1 MPLHSSH
8 LLQPLDVG
16 CFRLLKQAYSRQVEV
31 LIRAH
36 INHVSKL
43 EFLYAFRQAF
53 FASITERN
61 IQGGFAGAGL
71 VLYDPE
77 RVLSKLDVKLRTPT
91 PPTSPPGTAQPW
103 VFQTP
108 HNPREAD
115 SQSTLIKTRIAN
127 HQNSSPT
134 SMLAAVDQLT
144 KGTVA
149 VMHQVA
155 LLQAEVSSL
164 RKANEALSK
173 RRRAKRTRVQLGGS
187 LTVQDAQDILG
198 PRAVGREGVQ
208 GTQPEGS
215 DTGGVRTRVRCCG
228 VCGKP
233 GHNVRT
239 CQEVAEASDSAASDV
254 IIVGS

>member
-1 MPLHSSH
+1 M
-8 LLQPLDVG
+8 
-16 CFRLLKQAYSRQVEV
+16 
-31 LIRAH
+31 RAH

-43 EFLYAFRQAF
+43 EFLCGFRAAF
-53 FASITERN
+53 FASITKRN

-71 VLYDPE
+71 VPYDPE
-77 RVLSKLDVKLRTPT
+77 KVISKLDVKLRTPT
-91 PPTSPPGTAQPW
+91 PLNSRAGTPQPW

-108 HNPREAD
+108 HNPREAT

-134 SMLAAVDQLT
+134 SMLTAVDQLA
-144 KGTVA
+144 KGTMA
-149 VMHQVA
+149 VMHEVA
-155 LLQAEVSSL
+155 LLRSEVSSL

-187 LTVQDAQDILG
+187 LAVQDAQVVLG
-198 PRAVGREGVQ
+198 QRAVGGEGVQ
-208 GTQPEGS
+208 EMQPEGS
-215 DTGGVRTRVRCCG
+215 SAGGVRTKVRCCG

-233 GHNVRT
+233 GHNART
-239 CQEVAEASDSAASDV
+239 CQEAVEASDSAVSDV

>member
-1 MPLHSSH
+1 M
-8 LLQPLDVG
+8 
-16 CFRLLKQAYSRQVEV
+16 
-31 LIRAH
+31 
-36 INHVSKL
+36 
-43 EFLYAFRQAF
+43 
-53 FASITERN
+53 TEKS

-71 VLYDPE
+71 VPFDPE
-77 RVLSKLDVKLRTPT
+77 RVLSKLDVKLHTPT
-91 PPTSPPGTAQPW
+91 PSTSRPSTPQPW

-115 SQSTLIKTRIAN
+115 SQSALIKTRIAS

-144 KGTVA
+144 KGTMT

-155 LLQAEVSSL
+155 LLRAENASL

-187 LTVQDAQDILG
+187 LTLQDAQDILG
-198 PRAVGREGVQ
+198 QGDIGREGVQ
-208 GTQPEGS
+208 ETRSGGS
-215 DTGGVRTRVRCCG
+215 GAGGIRTRVRCCG

-233 GHNVRT
+233 GHNART
-239 CQEVAEASDSAASDV
+239 CQEVTEASDVSISEE
-254 IIVGS
+254 IVVSS

>member
-1 MPLHSSH
+1 M
-8 LLQPLDVG
+8 
-16 CFRLLKQAYSRQVEV
+16 
-31 LIRAH
+31 H
-36 INHVSKL
+36 INYVSKL
-43 EFLYAFRQAF
+43 EFLCGFREAF

-61 IQGGFAGAGL
+61 IQGGFAGSGL
-71 VLYDPE
+71 VPHDPE

-91 PPTSPPGTAQPW
+91 PLNSRAATPQPW

-108 HNPREAD
+108 QNPREAT
-115 SQSTLIKTRIAN
+115 SQSTLIKTRISN

-134 SMLAAVDQLT
+134 PMLAAVDQLT
-144 KGTVA
+144 KGTMA

-155 LLQAEVSSL
+155 LLRSENASL

-187 LTVQDAQDILG
+187 LAVQDAQEVLG
-198 PRAVGREGVQ
+198 PRAVGGEGVQ
-208 GTQPEGS
+208 EMQPEG
-215 DTGGVRTRVRCCG
+215 GGAGGGRTRVRCCG

-233 GHNVRT
+233 GHNART
-239 CQEVAEASDSAASDV
+239 CQEVAEASDSAVSDV

>member
-1 MPLHSSH
+1 M
-8 LLQPLDVG
+8 
-16 CFRLLKQAYSRQVEV
+16 
-31 LIRAH
+31 H
-36 INHVSKL
+36 INHISKL
-43 EFLYAFRQAF
+43 EFLCAFREAF

-71 VLYDPE
+71 IPYDPE
-77 RVLSKLDVKLRTPT
+77 RVLSKLDIKPRTPT
-91 PPTSPPGTAQPW
+91 PPTSRPGTPRPW

-115 SQSTLIKTRIAN
+115 SQSTPIKTRIAN
-127 HQNSSPT
+127 HENSSPT

-144 KGTVA
+144 KGTMA

-155 LLQAEVSSL
+155 LLRAENASL

-187 LTVQDAQDILG
+187 LTLQDAMDLLG
-198 PRAVGREGVQ
+198 PGTAGGEGVQ
-208 GTQPEGS
+208 EPQADRSGA
-215 DTGGVRTRVRCCG
+215 GGGRTRIRCCG

-233 GHNVRT
+233 GHNART
-239 CQEVAEASDSAASDV
+239 CQEAIEASDSAVSDV

>member
-1 MPLHSSH
+1 M
-8 LLQPLDVG
+8 
-16 CFRLLKQAYSRQVEV
+16 
-31 LIRAH
+31 RAQ
-36 INHVSKL
+36 INHISKL
-43 EFLYAFRQAF
+43 EFLCAFREAF
-53 FASITERN
+53 FASMTEKN
-61 IQGGFAGAGL
+61 IRGGFAGAGL
-71 VLYDPE
+71 VPYDPE

-91 PPTSPPGTAQPW
+91 PPTSPPDTIQPW

-149 VMHQVA
+149 VMHRVA
-155 LLQAEVSSL
+155 LLESEVSLL
-164 RKANEALSK
+164 RKANEGLSK
-173 RRRAKRTRVQLGGS
+173 RRRAKKTRLRLGGS
-187 LTVQDAQDILG
+187 LSVQDAHNLLDQK
-198 PRAVGREGVQ
+198 AVGREGVQ
-208 GTQPEGS
+208 ETQSDGS
-215 DTGGVRTRVRCCG
+215 GAGRVRTRVRCCG

-233 GHNVRT
+233 GHNART
-239 CQEVAEASDSAASDV
+239 CQEAAEASDSAVSNV

>member
-1 MPLHSSH
+1 M
-8 LLQPLDVG
+8 
-16 CFRLLKQAYSRQVEV
+16 
-31 LIRAH
+31 RAH
-36 INHVSKL
+36 INHISKL
-43 EFLYAFRQAF
+43 EFLCAFREAF
-53 FASITERN
+53 VASMTEKNVR
-61 IQGGFAGAGL
+61 GGFAGAGL
-71 VLYDPE
+71 VPYDPE

-91 PPTSPPGTAQPW
+91 PPNSRVGTPQPW

-144 KGTVA
+144 KGTMA
-149 VMHQVA
+149 VMHEVA
-155 LLQAEVSSL
+155 LLRSEVSSL

-187 LTVQDAQDILG
+187 LTLQDAMDLLG
-198 PRAVGREGVQ
+198 PGAVGGEGVQ
-208 GTQPEGS
+208 ETQPGS
-215 DTGGVRTRVRCCG
+215 GGAGGGRTRVRCCG

-233 GHNVRT
+233 GHNART
-239 CQEVAEASDSAASDV
+239 CQEAVEASDSAVSDV